1 MKTIGKEETSIQTYN
16 EMPSICELVQ
26 TKIDQ
31 LEAQGLDDAFF
42 LGDLGDVVNKFVKW
56 KELLPRVQPFYAIKC
71 NPDEKVVKLLADLG
85 TGFDCASKGE
95 IAQVLAAGV
104 PASRIIYA
112 NPCKQKSF
120 LKYACKHSVDL
131 MTFDNEAELYKV
143 KDLYPNA
150 RLVLRLLPTTE
161 FKVQCELGNKFGC
174 HPDSVATLLA
184 RAQEL
189 DLNVCGISF
198 HVGSGVEEAAA
209 FSCAVRQAHK
219 AWQLA
224 QAMGFTMSLLDI
236 GGGFPGQASAP
247 VSFSEIATV
256 LNVALDQ
263 YFPPTP
269 GVEIIAEPGR
279 YFVAS
284 AFTLAVNIIAKR
296 TVARDVSDHM
306 GPPDGHHQQ
315 IVSGDDEPSHMYYV
329 NDGVYGSFNS
339 LMYDHATVEAKVPKA
354 EDEAVEFSSS
364 VWGPTCDGL
373 DCILQEARLPELQVG
388 EWMYFEDMGAY
399 TMCAGSTFNGMP
411 RAEVFW
417 YCNQNIW
424 DTIERLR
431 RGEAVGAAA
440 MGEAPAVQGAA
451 VAHPVMKAGIDLAA
465 LFAACNLARSAMG
478 EEVVA

>member
-1 MKTIGKEETSIQTYN
+1 MKTIQNKETSIETYDV
-16 EMPSICELVQ
+16 MPSVGQLVQ
-26 TKIDQ
+26 AKIDE

-42 LGDLGDVVNKFVKW
+42 LGDLGDVVSKFVKW

-71 NPDEKVVKLLADLG
+71 NPDDKVVKLLADLG

-104 PASRIIYA
+104 PSSRIIYA

-143 KDLYPNA
+143 KELYPNA
-150 RLVLRLLPTTE
+150 RLVLRLLPTTD

-189 DLNVCGISF
+189 DLNVMGISF

-219 AWQLA
+219 AWKLA
-224 QAMGFTMSLLDI
+224 EAMGFSMSVLDI

-269 GVEIIAEPGR
+269 GVDIIAEPGR

-284 AFTLAVNIIAKR
+284 AFTLSVNIIAKR
-296 TVARDVSDHM
+296 TVARDVADHM

-315 IVSGDDEPSHMYYV
+315 LVSGDDEPSHMYYV

-339 LMYDHATVEAKVPKA
+339 LMYDHATVEAKVPQA
-354 EDEAVEFSSS
+354 EEAAGPGFSSS

-373 DCILQEARLPELQVG
+373 DCILTEVRLPELQVG

-399 TMCAGSTFNGMP
+399 TMCAGSCFNGMP
-411 RAEVFW
+411 RADVHW
-417 YCNQNIW
+417 YCHQNIW
-424 DTIERLR
+424 DAVERLR
-431 RGEAVGAAA
+431 RGEPVDAAA
-440 MGEAPAVQGAA
+440 FGEVAAPQGASKLI
-451 VAHPVMKAGIDLAA
+451 MKSGTELAA
-465 LFAACNLARSAMG
+465 LSAACNHARSPI
-478 EEVVA
+478 EEEMVA